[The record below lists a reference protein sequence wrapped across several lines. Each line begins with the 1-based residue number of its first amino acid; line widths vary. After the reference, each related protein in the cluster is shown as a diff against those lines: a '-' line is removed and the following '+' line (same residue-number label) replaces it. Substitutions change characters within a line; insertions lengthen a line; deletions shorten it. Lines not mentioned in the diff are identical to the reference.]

1 VTYGNA
7 GSVPVLGTEIDASWL
22 VNSCANL
29 ESITDEQY
37 VSTTVKLFHK
47 HLLATLPQKTCSVSA
62 RVKGLAAK
70 RKERVRIPIGKAL
83 CLVGIIVNATQS
95 VLLNPN
101 QFGPA
106 ERLINFSGDYIG
118 AGNLLPRRMLA
129 PLIKSI
135 DVSTAFEYCYFRS
148 LNIID
153 IAGTMR
159 Q

>member
-29 ESITDEQY
+29 SQSQT
-37 VSTTVKLFHK
+37 SSMSSTVKLFHK

-70 RKERVRIPIGKAL
+70 RKERVRKPIGKAL
-83 CLVGIIVNATQS
+83 CQVGIIVNATQS

-106 ERLINFSGDYIG
+106 EMLINFSGDYLG

-129 PLIKSI
+129 P
-135 DVSTAFEYCYFRS
+135 AHQEH
-148 LNIID
+148 
-153 IAGTMR
+153 
-159 Q
+159 